1 MIEPSPLV
9 LRIDHLP
16 ELVGRLDRAEY
27 LDQLARRLAHGWQLG
42 ETSNDFVEFLESLRA
57 YFSAIA
63 SSRRGP
69 QGAEKLPFRLRFLGL
84 SAAGAAELPT
94 SHLTQLDPD
103 CH

>member
-1 MIEPSPLV
+1 MQPLSKLCFIRKVAHQLAHDCQFAKIALFLLV
-9 LRIDHLP
+9 LK
-16 ELVGRLDRAEY
+16 
-27 LDQLARRLAHGWQLG
+27 
-42 ETSNDFVEFLESLRA
+42 SLRA

-69 QGAEKLPFRLRFLGL
+69 RGAEKLPFRLRFLGL